1 MEKFSKSLMIA
12 SGFLNGILG
21 ILLTFLPQET
31 GRWLGTS
38 SQTGADILILQ
49 LLGGALFGIGLM
61 NYMGRN
67 AVLGGIYG
75 KPIILGNMAFHF
87 IAGLEL
93 IKYLFDTQQ
102 WGILLIPAILYSL
115 LTAGLIRLNFTSAI

>member
-1 MEKFSKSLMIA
+1 MVT
-12 SGFLNGILG
+12 SGILNGILG
-21 ILLTFLPQET
+21 ILLTFLPQEI
-31 GRWLGTS
+31 GRWLGTT
-38 SQTGADILILQ
+38 SQTGAEVLILQ

-75 KPIILGNMAFHF
+75 KPIILGNMVFHF
-87 IAGLEL
+87 IAAIEL
-93 IKYLFDTQQ
+93 IKYLFDTEQ
-102 WGILLIPAILYSL
+102 WVVLFIPAILYSL